1 MKTMQ
6 LRDVKAQLS
15 AVVEEAEAGEPVT
28 ITKHG
33 TPVAMVVPIDEGRKL
48 YPEKPKK
55 SFAEHL
61 LAFPGGIDLELERDH
76 TPPREIDL

>member
-15 AVVEEAEAGEPVT
+15 EVVDGASKGEPVT

-33 TPVAMVVPIDEGRKL
+33 TEVAMVVPIEEGRKL
-48 YPEKPKK
+48 YPNKAKRT
-55 SFAEHL
+55 FVEHL

>member
-1 MKTMQ
+1 MKTYQM
-6 LRDVKAQLS
+6 RDAKAQLS
-15 AVVEEAEAGEPVT
+15 ELVEGVRKGEPVT
-28 ITKHG
+28 LTKHG
-33 TPVAMVVPIDEGRKL
+33 EEVAMVVPIEAGRKM
-48 YPEKPKK
+48 YPPKPKK